1 MRFNSAVRYAYG
13 RSDCMVVVKSEDGM
27 VNLFPS
33 LRPQIS
39 QAELNAARTERH
51 ALAAK
56 LSAARARAAPELAA
70 AVRDR
75 LAELAMPDASFEVR
89 VEPRPDGCGPRGAD
103 TVEVT
108 VANTGD
114 RPIQIGS
121 HFHFFEVNRALRF
134 ERALAFGMRLNV
146 PAGTAVRFE
155 PGDEK
160 RVTLV
165 ELGGARRVFGLN
177 ALTEGGGRDQAL
189 AKLAAWE
196 RRS

>member
-1 MRFNSAVRYAYG
+1 VIPGEYLLADGEIVANAG
-13 RSDCMVVVKSEDGM
+13 R
-27 VNLFPS
+27 
-33 LRPQIS
+33 R
-39 QAELNAARTERH
+39 
-51 ALAAK
+51 
-56 LSAARARAAPELAA
+56 
-70 AVRDR
+70 
-75 LAELAMPDASFEVR
+75 
-89 VEPRPDGCGPRGAD
+89 

-114 RPIQIGS
+114 RPIQVGS

-165 ELGGARRVFGLN
+165 ELAGARTVFGLT
-177 ALTEGGGRDQAL
+177 ALTEGGDRERAL
-189 AKLAAWE
+189 ARLTAWL
-196 RRS
+196 RP